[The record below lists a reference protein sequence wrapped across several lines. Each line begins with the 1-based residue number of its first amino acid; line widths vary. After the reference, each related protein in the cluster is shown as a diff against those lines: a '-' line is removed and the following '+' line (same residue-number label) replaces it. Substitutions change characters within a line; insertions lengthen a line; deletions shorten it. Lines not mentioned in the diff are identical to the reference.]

1 LAIYS
6 QQTKRLLG
14 VFGRRETRATREQQ
28 QQQQEDTEQHRR
40 DRGRRR
46 RRRRKRTRTRT
57 ERTRDRETARARI
70 KEGVEGLLSSSNN
83 SKQRRVFLVWRK
95 TVQVSCPI
103 TIFKSLAPLVR
114 LLLLPTTTTT
124 PCFFFFFWW
133 SFLGLFGPSFV
144 SCIVVF
150 FIGDLWLGLSR
161 ERERE
166 RERD

>member
-1 LAIYS
+1 M
-6 QQTKRLLG
+6 
-14 VFGRRETRATREQQ
+14 FGRRERRATRE

-46 RRRRKRTRTRT
+46 RKRTRTRT
-57 ERTRDRETARARI
+57 ERTRDRERASARI

-103 TIFKSLAPLVR
+103 KIFKSLAPLVR

-124 PCFFFFFWW
+124 PLFCFVLFCAL
-133 SFLGLFGPSFV
+133 FLVCLCPLLFRVLLLFLLAICGW
-144 SCIVVF
+144 
-150 FIGDLWLGLSR
+150 GY
-161 ERERE
+161 RE